1 MPRFYENAAQL
12 LRALAT
18 LGLILCPGV
27 APHAVIVEL
36 EQHFHMSPLSRRTHA
51 EIAMAIL
58 AELEGQGWVAYEPAR
73 RPLLIAALGTAIG
86 NHRTG
91 ASARMQADSARKPRR

>member
-1 MPRFYENAAQL
+1 MPPFYENAAQL

-18 LGLILCPGV
+18 LGLILCPGA
-27 APHAVIVEL
+27 APHAVIVQL

-51 EIAMAIL
+51 EIAMAVL
-58 AELEGQGWVAYEPAR
+58 AELEGRGWVACDPVR

-86 NHRTG
+86 NHRAG
-91 ASARMQADSARKPRR
+91 ESCQSRADSARKPRR